1 MRLGALPSQACWRYE
16 GARDGFEVC
25 WPVSVGAIH
34 RVRGAVT
41 VVQDGTGWS
50 VSYDVEVGPDWRT
63 RVAQVQVAGRD
74 GAGEV
79 LLERD
84 TDHRWSV
91 DGVHRADLDG
101 ALDVHLEASAT
112 SATFPVHR
120 LDLAPGAP
128 VQVDVV
134 QVRPDLRV
142 QRATW
147 TYELVSQVDDVV
159 VVARTAPDLDDSDTL
174 TLDGAGLVVD
184 HPGHA
189 VRAG

>member
-1 MRLGALPSQACWRYE
+1 MRLGALPSQACWRHE

-41 VVQDGTGWS
+41 GVQDGAGFA

-74 GAGEV
+74 GSGEV

-101 ALDVHLEASAT
+101 ALDVHLEASAMSPT
-112 SATFPVHR
+112 LPVHR

-128 VQVDVV
+128 VQVDAVH
-134 QVRPDLRV
+134 VRLDLRV

-147 TYELVSQVDDVV
+147 TYELVSQTDDVV
-159 VVARTAPDLDDSDTL
+159 VVACTAPDLGVAATV
-174 TLDGAGLVVD
+174 TLDAAGLVTD
-184 HPGHA
+184 HPDHV
-189 VRAG
+189 VRVG